1 MYIFFLFLFL
11 VDSIRIPSSIS
22 KVNNLCDNFFETDTI
37 EYNNYSMLVNS
48 LNLFLSLQNTAS
60 KNTSLFYEKNFQMD
74 IVKNGIADFCLIYGA
89 IKGLSE

>member
-1 MYIFFLFLFL
+1 
-11 VDSIRIPSSIS
+11 
-22 KVNNLCDNFFETDTI
+22 
-37 EYNNYSMLVNS
+37 MLVNS